1 MSNVINI
8 KDFCFDEKF
17 IRAKDIKK
25 IFIGI
30 VQSTVDSWVKA
41 GLIKRYKIL
50 GSVFYKLS
58 EIKEMVEKSV
68 EV

>member
-8 KDFCFDEKF
+8 KDFQFEEKF

-25 IFIGI
+25 IFVGI
-30 VQSTVDSWVKA
+30 VQTTVDSWVRA
-41 GLIKRYKIL
+41 GLIRRYKIL

-58 EIKEMVEKSV
+58 DIKTMIENAAED
-68 EV
+68 